1 MIRLVHNFHNP
12 DLPDV
17 SETAVMFIIL
27 IWNFYNKIVMK
38 LCRCLWFW
46 TFITPKHTFYNF
58 FSFQKSLSTPLTC
71 TTTRH
76 IYRHQVRRSFLIENI
91 YWQKY
96 WPSCWPWTL
105 WINPW
110 LGEKI
115 VASWLTEVR
124 NCVRSAV
131 GKLVT
136 RHQRPCMKCQWM
148 SESESRIWN
157 QFALYISPTTETTSI
172 R

>member
-1 MIRLVHNFHNP
+1 MIL
-12 DLPDV
+12 
-17 SETAVMFIIL
+17 
-27 IWNFYNKIVMK
+27 NFYNTKAY
-38 LCRCLWFW
+38 LLQFF
-46 TFITPKHTFYNF
+46 FIPEIALYALDVYYNQTYLQT
-58 FSFQKSLSTPLTC
+58 SSKKK
-71 TTTRH
+71 
-76 IYRHQVRRSFLIENI
+76 FLDLDNI
-91 YWQKY
+91 YWQKC

-124 NCVRSAV
+124 NCVRSDV

-148 SESESRIWN
+148 SESDSHIWN
-157 QFALYISPTTETTSI
+157 QSVLCCLNPNNHRDNLNETNNLVISGWYLTIWELITH
-172 R
+172 

>member
-1 MIRLVHNFHNP
+1 
-12 DLPDV
+12 
-17 SETAVMFIIL
+17 
-27 IWNFYNKIVMK
+27 MK

-46 TFITPKHTFYNF
+46 TFITPKHTFYKVF
-58 FSFQKSLSTPLTC
+58 LFQKSLSMPLMC

-76 IYRHQVRRSFLIENI
+76 ICRHQVRRSFLIENI

-131 GKLVT
+131 GKIVT
-136 RHQRPCMKCQWM
+136 RHKSLAWSVNECPNLKATF
-148 SESESRIWN
+148 EIN
-157 QFALYISPTTETTSI
+157 LFFAVWIPTTTDTTSMRQTTLSSLADI
-172 R
+172 